1 MRTLL
6 PLAADTEVKKP
17 ALSVTPVIPVG
28 VRIIKRPVLG
38 VEI

>member
-28 VRIIKRPVLG
+28 TRAIKRPTLELEV
-38 VEI
+38 